1 MKTLQ
6 EKVHTYLGYTPG
18 NIVWNDGYFL
28 RSLFEEYGKEV
39 VEKEIKIQKEKGGY
53 DTYPTD
59 F

>member
-6 EKVHTYLGYTPG
+6 EKVHAYLAYSPG
-18 NIVWNDGYFL
+18 NIVWSDVYFL
-28 RSLFEEYGKEV
+28 GSLYEEYGKEA
-39 VEKEIKIQKEKGGY
+39 VEKEIKIQREKGGY